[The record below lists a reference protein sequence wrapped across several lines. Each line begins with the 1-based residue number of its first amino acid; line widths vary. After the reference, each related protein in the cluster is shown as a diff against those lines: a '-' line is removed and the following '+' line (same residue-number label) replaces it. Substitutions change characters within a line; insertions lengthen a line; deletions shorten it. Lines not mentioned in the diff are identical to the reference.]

1 MQQSALLTDY
11 RALRDLISNTE
22 LETLKQRAI
31 KEESDTLLDFGRTRR
46 NLQGRGRG
54 GDSPPRTNRPVRPP
68 TTPAPGTCTPVP
80 TVSGTAT
87 GTVTPTTAASGTV
100 TPTTPA
106 LGTGTPTTP
115 RAEPQ
120 AVFVPPQPGEL
131 LHSCNC

>member
-54 GDSPPRTNRPVRPP
+54 GDTPPRTNRPVRPS
-68 TTPAPGTCTPVP
+68 TTPAPGTRTPVP
-80 TVSGTAT
+80 TVLGTAAGTASGT
-87 GTVTPTTAASGTV
+87 VPSTTAASGTV

-115 RAEPQ
+115 GAEPQ
-120 AVFVPPQPGEL
+120 AVFVPPQPGKPAA
-131 LHSCNC
+131 